1 MKKKGQDN
9 YGANQ
14 TTEHNLAS
22 TSGYNS
28 QKKQEDLRQKTQVR
42 TSTPNTDLP
51 SSGIPSIKLSSIN
64 GTQQNQS
71 ISSDF

>member
-1 MKKKGQDN
+1 MKKKAQDS
-9 YGANQ
+9 YGTKKTN
-14 TTEHNLAS
+14 ENNLAS
-22 TSGYNS
+22 
-28 QKKQEDLRQKTQVR
+28 QKQPEELQQKRQVR

-51 SSGIPSIKLSSIN
+51 SSDIPSIKLSSIN